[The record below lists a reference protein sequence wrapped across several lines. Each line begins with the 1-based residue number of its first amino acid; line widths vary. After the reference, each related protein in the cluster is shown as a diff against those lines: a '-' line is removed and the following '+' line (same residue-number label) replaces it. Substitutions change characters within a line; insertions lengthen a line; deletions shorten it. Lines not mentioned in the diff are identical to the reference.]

1 MKRLKKFEEYNHQ
14 QINESLVGDLAKS
27 ALNYLLAP
35 ITLPA
40 FMNMNTKFKLGVIEK
55 SIEKYLDQKAEYEIL
70 DDARYDIEMPSL
82 LLKITKRRNEISK
95 TIKKYPTLEDYKK
108 AYCKWL
114 RKWNA
119 INFRNKIDIDYLCD
133 KIMELGPENER
144 AYIDKTKSG
153 LKFDLDK
160 GKVIE
165 HGRYGFWRQSRF
177 QDRLNDLRDAQQ
189 GLNQDLQDDE

>member
-70 DDARYDIEMPSL
+70 DEARYDIEMPSL

-133 KIMELGPENER
+133 KIMELGPQDE
-144 AYIDKTKSG
+144 KSQIEE
-153 LKFDLDK
+153 LKSDITFDHAA
-160 GKVIE
+160 GKVRE
-165 HGRYGFWRQSRF
+165 KTSTERRGQRSRLQQRLDDMLRQERGEN
-177 QDRLNDLRDAQQ
+177 QNDI
-189 GLNQDLQDDE
+189 

>member
-14 QINESLVGDLAKS
+14 QINESLVGDLVKS

-40 FMNMNTKFKLGVIEK
+40 FMNMNTKFKLGAIEK

-70 DDARYDIEMPSL
+70 DEARYDIEMPSL

-119 INFRNKIDIDYLCD
+119 VNFRNKIDINYLCD
-133 KIMELGPENER
+133 KIMELGPVNER
-144 AYIDKTKSG
+144 AYIDKNKSA
-153 LKFDLDK
+153 LKFDMNK
-160 GKVIE
+160 GKVVD
-165 HGRYGFWRQSRF
+165 HGLSGWDWRQSRF
-177 QDRLNDLRDAQQ
+177 QNRLNDLRFQQ
-189 GLNQDLQDDE
+189 ELNQEDNE

>member
-55 SIEKYLDQKAEYEIL
+55 SIEKYLNQKAEYEIL

-108 AYCKWL
+108 ACCKWL

-153 LKFDLDK
+153 LMAYGLGYWK
-160 GKVIE
+160 GIFSNLTWIKE
-165 HGRYGFWRQSRF
+165 K
-177 QDRLNDLRDAQQ
+177 
-189 GLNQDLQDDE
+189 